1 MAQQGQGGAQQ
12 GGGGGGRGGGKKQP
26 QRLTVASASFM
37 ASSFTMMARFLSP
50 YQAFLNYGQ
59 AVIAL
64 VMLTVLGNAFAFF
77 EGGLIVAETALLIVP
92 SFFLALLSMVTG
104 PFVKPFADA
113 IARSGT
119 VTVVSAGRRKIVIRS
134 VNYIMRPVYDIFAL
148 LTVGLPFS
156 LAWFW
161 EGKILATG
169 LSMLGY
175 ITNAYFLGAAIA
187 YYATAFAFAGFIYTL
202 VGSFRTKGIFA
213 GFTNVVYAFSFIFSI
228 YMGFIIADI
237 IFFIWMSLP
246 SNIFSFIAPI
256 LSFVKL
262 SQFWMTAG
270 ALGGFILSMLT
281 VDAFRRVVPNIRK
294 VPVTWNIMALLI
306 GATGFIAVPDFFIY
320 VIVALAIFMMMLYL
334 ISGDGTWLW
343 YTIIAVPSA
352 PAIAYYLGFLTKLL
366 IDFTQAF
373 TVAIILLT
381 ALFIVMLVIF
391 AVIIVVIAT
400 PAIFGATISSGPFGA
415 VAGIVALSIAIVGVI
430 IGIAGFISTV
440 VSYIQAVVFLSSAYR
455 ILIAPV

>member
-1 MAQQGQGGAQQ
+1 MSQQGGSAQQGD
-12 GGGGGGRGGGKKQP
+12 GGGKGGGKKQP
-26 QRLTVASASFM
+26 QKLTVASTSFM
-37 ASSFTMMARFLSP
+37 ASSFTMMSRFLSP

-64 VMLTVLGNAFAFF
+64 IMLTVLGNAFAFF
-77 EGGLIVAETALLIVP
+77 KGGLIVAETALLIVP

-104 PFVKPFADA
+104 PFIKPFVDA
-113 IARSGT
+113 VART
-119 VTVVSAGRRKIVIRS
+119 K
-134 VNYIMRPVYDIFAL
+134 NFIMRPVYDIFAL

-169 LSMLGY
+169 LSMFGH

-187 YYATAFAFAGFIYTL
+187 YYATAFAFAGLVYTL

-213 GFTNVVYAFSFIFSI
+213 GFTNVVYAFSFVFST
-228 YMGFIIADI
+228 YTGFIIADI

-246 SNIFSFIAPI
+246 SNIFSFLAPI

-270 ALGGFILSMLT
+270 ALGGFILSLLT
-281 VDAFRRVVPNIRK
+281 IDSFRRVVPDIRR
-294 VPVTWNIMALLI
+294 VPVTWNIMALII
-306 GATGFIAVPDFFIY
+306 GATGFIAVPDFYIY
-320 VIVALAIFMMMLYL
+320 IIVALAIFMMMLYL

-366 IDFTQAF
+366 IDYTQAF
-373 TVAIILLT
+373 VVAIILLT
-381 ALFIVMLVIF
+381 ALLIVMLIIF
-391 AVIIVVIAT
+391 AVIVVIIAI
-400 PAIFGATISSGPFGA
+400 PAIMASASSGPFGA
-415 VAGIVALSIAIVGVI
+415 ITGIVALSIAIVGVI
-430 IGIAGFISTV
+430 IGIAGFISTII
-440 VSYIQAVVFLSSAYR
+440 SYIQAVVYLPTAYH
-455 ILIAPV
+455 ILIAPA

>member
-1 MAQQGQGGAQQ
+1 MSQQGGSAQQ
-12 GGGGGGRGGGKKQP
+12 GGGGGKGGGRKQP
-26 QRLTVASASFM
+26 QRLTVAGTSFM
-37 ASSFTMMARFLSP
+37 ASSFTMMSRFLSP
-50 YQAFLNYGQ
+50 YDAFLNYGQ

-64 VMLTVLGNAFAFF
+64 IMLTVLGNAFAFF

-119 VTVVSAGRRKIVIRS
+119 VTVVSAGRKKIIIRS
-134 VNYIMRPVYDIFAL
+134 TNFIMRPVYDIFAL

-169 LSMLGY
+169 LSMLGH

-187 YYATAFAFAGFIYTL
+187 YYATAFTFAGFIFTL
-202 VGSFRTKGIFA
+202 TGSYAVKGIF
-213 GFTNVVYAFSFIFSI
+213 GGLTNVIRSFSFIFSM
-228 YMGFIIADI
+228 YAGFIIADI

-246 SNIFSFIAPI
+246 SNIFSFLAPI

-281 VDAFRRVVPNIRK
+281 VDAFRRVVPNVRR
-294 VPVTWNIMALLI
+294 VPVTWNIMALII
-306 GATGFIAVPDFFIY
+306 GAMGFIGTDFYIY
-320 VIVALAIFMMMLYL
+320 VIVTLAIYMMMLYL

-366 IDFTQAF
+366 IDYTQAF

-391 AVIIVVIAT
+391 AVIIVIIAI
-400 PAIFGATISSGPFGA
+400 PAIMASVSSGPFGA
-415 VAGIVALSIAIVGVI
+415 VAGIVALSIAIVGLI